1 MAEAT
6 TFVYNA
12 EDKVLGRLASV
23 VAKQLISATKAGE
36 DTRVIIVNAEKAIV
50 SGKRTSVMSDYRKK
64 YELNH
69 ARKGPFFPR
78 MPDKILKRTVRGM
91 LPYQKKTGGLNAIRN
106 LRVIIGVPSHLS
118 GDGLPDGHEMGDT
131 SKLTRKLP
139 QKYVQLGKIYL
150 SLFDYENAKQSFS
163 EALRRDPDFDTAKQH
178 MEALEVME
186 NNFLREDIDR

>member
-69 ARKGPFFPR
+69 ARKGPFSLECQTRFSSAPYEVCY
-78 MPDKILKRTVRGM
+78 PTKRTVAAA
-91 LPYQKKTGGLNAIRN
+91 Q
-106 LRVIIGVPSHLS
+106 PSRHYASKSARRRICLATCPMVVNGETHPRLS
-118 GDGLPDGHEMGDT
+118 AR
-131 SKLTRKLP
+131 S
-139 QKYVQLGKIYL
+139 L
-150 SLFDYENAKQSFS
+150 SDLF
-163 EALRRDPDFDTAKQH
+163 
-178 MEALEVME
+178 V
-186 NNFLREDIDR
+186 